1 VRQFQVPVAPRAE
14 QARIVEAIETHLTK
28 LDAAVAALERVQVN
42 LKRYRASVLKA
53 AVEGRLVPTEAELAR
68 REGRDYEPA
77 SELLQRI
84 LTERR
89 RRWEESE
96 LAAMKAKGKTPKDDK
111 WKAKYKDPD
120 PPDID
125 GLAELPE
132 GWVWGKVEMVG
143 DILLG
148 RRRAPEYAGQVRRY
162 LRVANVRDD
171 RIDFTVLKEMPYSD
185 EEAEAYRL
193 RPGDILV
200 SEGQSVER
208 IGQSA
213 VYRGEEAPLCFQ
225 STLHRFRP
233 YDASPSSDSSDLCMR
248 RTGLFRKAGVGL

>member
-1 VRQFQVPVAPRAE
+1 
-14 QARIVEAIETHLTK
+14 
-28 LDAAVAALERVQVN
+28 
-42 LKRYRASVLKA
+42 
-53 AVEGRLVPTEAELAR
+53 
-68 REGRDYEPA
+68 
-77 SELLQRI
+77 
-84 LTERR
+84 
-89 RRWEESE
+89 
-96 LAAMKAKGKTPKDDK
+96 
-111 WKAKYKDPD
+111 
-120 PPDID
+120 
-125 GLAELPE
+125 
-132 GWVWGKVEMVG
+132 
-143 DILLG
+143 
-148 RRRAPEYAGQVRRY
+148 

-233 YDASPSSDSSDLCMR
+233 YDASPSSEYCQMVFRSHVRSGVFRQHASITTNIAHLVLRSFRVVPFPLPPPAEAERIVETASRILSVLDAVDAERQRLVGRCEKLRQSVFKWAFQGKLVDQDPNDEPASALLERIRAEREAGAPVR
-248 RTGLFRKAGVGL
+248 RPRQPHTRKSA